1 MCMASLC
8 VYSAEVQP
16 HIFESLSMEGWK
28 LPQHFIFPA
37 LLRSWKLLETTTSRA
52 RLLLG
57 KVSYILLLVYE
68 PIPQSGTIN
77 IRYNPLQFV
86 AHASRF
92 GARNRDVVLELPLYC
107 GEEWPKCGLWGFPPT
122 LVTTST
128 PKPDVKVCCR
138 EIFLCLILDTFWK
151 RLPPNVKNVSYIGCK
166 DVIRPYLVKSGIP
179 FHYLNWFYRTFAWP
193 MNEPFFN
200 LHIFCE
206 EGGGF
211 TWVFKTDA
219 VYYIRWCS
227 RPTLDETVLLHS
239 TACNPVMV
247 FVPFCCQMPIFRRG
261 AALEVGASS
270 GRKIAFC
277 PWPLWTLVQERKA
290 INRIGMCPRWKL
302 LIDLSSL

>member
-107 GEEWPKCGLWGFPPT
+107 GEEWPKCGLWGFPPPSSQPPPPNLMWKFVAAKSFYVWFWTHFENGSRRMWRT
-122 LVTTST
+122 LV
-128 PKPDVKVCCR
+128 
-138 EIFLCLILDTFWK
+138 ILDAK
-151 RLPPNVKNVSYIGCK
+151 
-166 DVIRPYLVKSGIP
+166 
-179 FHYLNWFYRTFAWP
+179 
-193 MNEPFFN
+193 M
-200 LHIFCE
+200 
-206 EGGGF
+206 
-211 TWVFKTDA
+211 
-219 VYYIRWCS
+219 
-227 RPTLDETVLLHS
+227 
-239 TACNPVMV
+239 
-247 FVPFCCQMPIFRRG
+247 
-261 AALEVGASS
+261 
-270 GRKIAFC
+270 
-277 PWPLWTLVQERKA
+277 
-290 INRIGMCPRWKL
+290 
-302 LIDLSSL
+302 